1 MSGDTYPVF
10 KAAAVQA
17 APVFLNR
24 EATIDKVETLL
35 QEATEQGA
43 KLSFPVFLSGVWYRL
58 R

>member
-43 KLSFPVFLSGVWYRL
+43 KLVVFPESFIQHPAQ
-58 R
+58 